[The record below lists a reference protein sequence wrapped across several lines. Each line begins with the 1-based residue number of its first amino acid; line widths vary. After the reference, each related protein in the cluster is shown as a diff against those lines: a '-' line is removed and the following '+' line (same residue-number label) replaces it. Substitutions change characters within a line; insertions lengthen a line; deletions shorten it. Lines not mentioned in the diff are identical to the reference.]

1 MTGSSI
7 LQAGEFHTDRFERSD
22 TPGRRLAWFVEWV
35 ALLPLLFMFILVH
48 PAAGIC
54 AQPAVAAGYGHTV
67 ALKEDGTVWA
77 WGRNNKGQLGDGS
90 TMERHT
96 PVQVVGS
103 RGMGFLTGVTAIAAH
118 YLNTVA
124 LKDDGTVWT
133 WGNND
138 YGQLGDNTRTSSYT
152 PVQVVGPGGTGFLT
166 DVTAIAAG
174 YGHMVALKDD
184 GTVWAWGDNGY
195 GVLGDGTTDPS
206 YTPVQVLGPE
216 GVGVLTGMTAIA
228 AGSIHT
234 VTLKDDGTVWA
245 WGYNY
250 KGQLGDGTTDPSY
263 TPVQVLGPEGVGVLT
278 GMTAIAA
285 GWYHTVALKEDRT
298 VWAWGNNGYGQ
309 LGDGTIAERH
319 TPVQV
324 LGPIGNTG
332 LFAEVTGI
340 SARWLQTMALKD
352 NGEPPR
358 DCRRLHS
365 VRGWGHETAKQIFA
379 GGT

>member
-228 AGSIHT
+228 AG
-234 VTLKDDGTVWA
+234 
-245 WGYNY
+245 
-250 KGQLGDGTTDPSY
+250 
-263 TPVQVLGPEGVGVLT
+263 
-278 GMTAIAA
+278 
-285 GWYHTVALKEDRT
+285 WYHTVALKEDRT